1 MDAVREI
8 SGAALALRKQAGRR
22 VRLPLS
28 NLTVV
33 SADAAALRP
42 FEGILRDELN
52 VKSVDLVELDGSSAE
67 AYGVT
72 KRLSVNARAAGP
84 RLGKSVQQAIQAAR
98 AGEWSLE
105 NERVVAGG
113 IALEPGEYELV
124 LEAGG
129 SGDGSSALALL
140 TDGGFVILDT
150 ATTPELEAEGLARD
164 VVRAVQEARK
174 AAGLEVGDR
183 IRLGLTLDGGGAEA
197 VGRHREL
204 IARETLAVELDIEAS
219 VDVSGA
225 AAARPVGDGASL
237 LVDLEKL

>member
-8 SGAALALRKQAGRR
+8 SGATLALRKQAGRR
-22 VRLPLS
+22 VRLPLA

-33 SADAAALRP
+33 TADAAALRP

-52 VKSVDLVELDGSSAE
+52 VKAIALVTLDESSAE

-98 AGEWSLE
+98 AGDWSLDGDT
-105 NERVVAGG
+105 VVVGG
-113 IALEPGEYELV
+113 IALEPGEYDLV
-124 LEAGG
+124 LAAGA
-129 SGDGSSALALL
+129 SGEGSSALALL
-140 TDGGFVILDT
+140 GDGGFVILDT
-150 ATTPELEAEGLARD
+150 DTTPELEAEGLARD

-183 IRLGLTLDGGGAEA
+183 IRLGLTLDGTSVHAAET
-197 VGRHREL
+197 HRDL
-204 IARETLAVELDIEAS
+204 IMGETLAVDLKLHELDEATAS
-219 VDVSGA
+219 ATQPLAGGA
-225 AAARPVGDGASL
+225 RVHVG
-237 LVDLEKL
+237 LEKA

>member
-1 MDAVREI
+1 M
-8 SGAALALRKQAGRR
+8 
-22 VRLPLS
+22 
-28 NLTVV
+28 
-33 SADAAALRP
+33 
-42 FEGILRDELN
+42 
-52 VKSVDLVELDGSSAE
+52 
-67 AYGVT
+67 T

-98 AGEWSLE
+98 AGDWTLDGDA
-105 NERVVAGG
+105 VVAGG
-113 IALEPGEYELV
+113 IALEPGEYDLV

-140 TDGGFVILDT
+140 ADGGFVILDT

-164 VVRAVQEARK
+164 IVRAVQEARK

-183 IRLGLTLDGGGAEA
+183 IRLALTLDASGAIGR
-197 VGRHREL
+197 VGASRPHRPRDPRGRTRHR
-204 IARETLAVELDIEAS
+204 AS

-225 AAARPVGDGASL
+225 AAARTVGDGSSL